1 MLLLVDAGNTRI
13 KWAVARPEAPPGD
26 WLASAALAHD
36 DLPSLPTT
44 WASWPLTSVLV
55 ANVAGAKVAAHIEAA
70 IEAVIGEKIGEVI
83 GEVTGAARPA
93 LGAPT
98 WFRSQPVCAGVINGY
113 RDPGQLGCDRFA
125 SLIGAR
131 YRYPGR
137 ALLVVTA
144 GTATTVD
151 ALDASGRFIGGMI
164 LPGLRTMAQSLAL
177 NTALLPAV
185 DDALSGR
192 LFADNTQ
199 EAIVS
204 GCLQA
209 QVGAILQA
217 HAQLPSALCVLSG
230 GAAPYVAP
238 QLPFACERID
248 NLVLLGLHVAALTEA
263 K

>member
-1 MLLLVDAGNTRI
+1 MLLLVDAGNTRV
-13 KWAVARPEAPPGD
+13 KWVAAQPGAAAGD
-26 WLASAALAHD
+26 WVASGVLPHDELPALASQWQAM
-36 DLPSLPTT
+36 PFSR
-44 WASWPLTSVLV
+44 VLV
-55 ANVAGAKVAAHIEAA
+55 ANVAGSAVAAQLAA
-70 IEAVIGEKIGEVI
+70 ALAAAAPQAGE
-83 GEVTGAARPA
+83 PH
-93 LGAPT
+93 
-98 WFRSQPVCAGVINGY
+98 WFRSQPACAGVVNGY
-113 RDPGQLGCDRFA
+113 REPGQLGCDRFA
-125 SLIGAR
+125 SQIGAR
-131 YRYPGR
+131 HRHPGR

-164 LPGLRTMAQSLAL
+164 LPGLRTMAHSLAL

-185 DDALSGR
+185 DDALTGR

-230 GAAPYVAP
+230 GAAPYIAP
-238 QLPFACERID
+238 QLPLACERID

>member
-1 MLLLVDAGNTRI
+1 MLLLVDAGNTRV
-13 KWAVARPEAPPGD
+13 KWAVARPGAPAGGWID
-26 WLASAALAHD
+26 SGALAHD
-36 DLPSLPTT
+36 ELERLAAIWQTF
-44 WASWPLTSVLV
+44 ALTQALV
-55 ANVAGAKVAAHIEAA
+55 SNVAGAAVAAQIETALTSAQPAA
-70 IEAVIGEKIGEVI
+70 C
-83 GEVTGAARPA
+83 
-93 LGAPT
+93 APR
-98 WFRSQPVCAGVINGY
+98 WFRSQPACAGVVNGY

-131 YRYPGR
+131 DRYADQ

-185 DDALSGR
+185 QDARTER
-192 LFADNTQ
+192 LLADNTQ
-199 EAIVS
+199 DAIVS
-204 GCLQA
+204 GCLHA

-217 HAQLPSALCVLSG
+217 YAQLPSARCVLSG
-230 GAAPYVAP
+230 GAAPYIAP

-248 NLVLLGLHVAALTEA
+248 NLVLLGLHVVALTEV

>member
-1 MLLLVDAGNTRI
+1 MLLLVDAGNTRV
-13 KWAVARPEAPPGD
+13 KWAAAAPGAAAGD
-26 WLASAALAHD
+26 WAALGAVAHD
-36 DLPSLPTT
+36 ELGALAAQ
-44 WASWPLTSVLV
+44 WQALPLTCALV
-55 ANVAGAKVAAHIEAA
+55 SNVAGAAVAARISDALAA
-70 IEAVIGEKIGEVI
+70 AQP
-83 GEVTGAARPA
+83 GAA
-93 LGAPT
+93 APS
-98 WFRSQPVCAGVINGY
+98 WFRSQAECAGVINGY
-113 RDPGQLGCDRFA
+113 RDPSQLGCDRFA

-131 YRYPGR
+131 QRYPGES
-137 ALLVVTA
+137 LLVVTA

-185 DDALSGR
+185 DDARSER

-199 EAIVS
+199 DAIVS
-204 GCLQA
+204 GCIHA
-209 QVGAILQA
+209 QVGAIEQA
-217 HAQLPSALCVLSG
+217 RAQWPSARCLLSG
-230 GAAPYVAP
+230 GAAPYIAP

>member
-1 MLLLVDAGNTRI
+1 MLLLVDAGNTRV
-13 KWAVARPEAPPGD
+13 KWAAARPGAAAGD
-26 WLASAALAHD
+26 WIASGALAHD
-36 DLPSLPTT
+36 ELPALASQWQSLPLPFTQ
-44 WASWPLTSVLV
+44 VLV
-55 ANVAGAKVAAHIEAA
+55 ANVAGAAVAARIEAA
-70 IEAVIGEKIGEVI
+70 L
-83 GEVTGAARPA
+83 AAAAPQA
-93 LGAPT
+93 GAPH
-98 WFRSQPVCAGVINGY
+98 WFRSQAACAGVVNGY

-125 SLIGAR
+125 SQIGAR
-131 YRYPGR
+131 HRHPGR

-185 DDALSGR
+185 DDARTGR

>member
-13 KWAVARPEAPPGD
+13 KWAAARPDAPPGD
-26 WLASAALAHD
+26 WFASAALAHD
-36 DLPSLPTT
+36 DLPSLHAQ
-44 WASWPLTSVLV
+44 WAPLPLTSVLV
-55 ANVAGAKVAAHIEAA
+55 ANVAGTAVAAGIEAA
-70 IEAVIGEKIGEVI
+70 L
-83 GEVTGAARPA
+83 GAARPA

-98 WFRSQPVCAGVINGY
+98 WFRSQPVCAGVTNGY
-113 RDPGQLGCDRFA
+113 SDPGQLGCDRFA

-131 YRYPGR
+131 HRYPGQP
-137 ALLVVTA
+137 LLVVTA

-151 ALDASGRFIGGMI
+151 ALTADGLFIGGMI

-185 DDALSGR
+185 DDARAGR

-199 EAIVS
+199 DAIVS
-204 GCLQA
+204 GCLHA
-209 QVGAILQA
+209 QVGAIVQA
-217 HAQLPSALCVLSG
+217 HAQLPSARCVLSG
-230 GAAPYVAP
+230 GGAPYIAP

>member
-1 MLLLVDAGNTRI
+1 MLLLVDAGNTRV
-13 KWAVARPEAPPGD
+13 KWAAARTGAAAGD
-26 WLASAALAHD
+26 WIASGALAHD
-36 DLPSLPTT
+36 ELPALASQWQSLPLPFTQ
-44 WASWPLTSVLV
+44 VLV
-55 ANVAGAKVAAHIEAA
+55 ANVAGAAVAARIEAA
-70 IEAVIGEKIGEVI
+70 L
-83 GEVTGAARPA
+83 AA
-93 LGAPT
+93 GAPH
-98 WFRSQPVCAGVINGY
+98 WFRSQAACAGVVNGY

-125 SLIGAR
+125 SQIGAR
-131 YRYPGR
+131 HRHPGR

-185 DDALSGR
+185 DDARTGR

-230 GAAPYVAP
+230 GAAQYVAP

>member
-1 MLLLVDAGNTRI
+1 MLLLVDAGNTRV
-13 KWAVARPEAPPGD
+13 KWAAAQAGAAAGD
-26 WLASAALAHD
+26 WVVSGALAHAE
-36 DLPSLPTT
+36 LPALASHWQSLPFTR
-44 WASWPLTSVLV
+44 ALV
-55 ANVAGAKVAAHIEAA
+55 ANVAGAAIAAQIEAA
-70 IEAVIGEKIGEVI
+70 L
-83 GEVTGAARPA
+83 AAAGPQA
-93 LGAPT
+93 GAPR
-98 WFRSQPVCAGVINGY
+98 WFRSQAACAGVVNGY

-125 SLIGAR
+125 SQIGAR
-131 YRYPGR
+131 HRHPGR
-137 ALLVVTA
+137 ALLVVTG
-144 GTATTVD
+144 GTATTID

-185 DDALSGR
+185 DDARTGR

>member
-13 KWAVARPEAPPGD
+13 KWAAAQPGAAAGD
-26 WLASAALAHD
+26 WFTSGALAHD
-36 DLPSLPTT
+36 ELPALAAQ
-44 WASWPLTSVLV
+44 WQALPLTSALV
-55 ANVAGAKVAAHIEAA
+55 ANVAGAAVAAKIESALAA
-70 IEAVIGEKIGEVI
+70 ASP
-83 GEVTGAARPA
+83 AA
-93 LGAPT
+93 LGIR
-98 WFRSQPVCAGVINGY
+98 WFRSQPACAGVTNGY

-131 YRYPGR
+131 HRYPGR
-137 ALLVVTA
+137 ALLIVTA

-151 ALDASGRFIGGMI
+151 ALDATGRFVGGMI
-164 LPGLRTMAQSLAL
+164 LPGLRTMAQSLAV

-185 DDALSGR
+185 EDARTER

-199 EAIVS
+199 DAIVS
-204 GCLQA
+204 GCIHA

-217 HAQLPSALCVLSG
+217 HAQWPSALCVLSG
-230 GAAPYVAP
+230 GGAPYIGP

-248 NLVLLGLHVAALTEA
+248 NLVVLGLHVAALTEA

>member
-13 KWAVARPEAPPGD
+13 KWAVARPEAQPGD

-36 DLPSLPTT
+36 DLPSLQAQ
-44 WASWPLTSVLV
+44 WASWPVTSVLV
-55 ANVAGAKVAAHIEAA
+55 ANVAGAAVAAHIEAA
-70 IEAVIGEKIGEVI
+70 L
-83 GEVTGAARPA
+83 GAAWPV

-98 WFRSQPVCAGVINGY
+98 WFRSRPACAGVTNGY

-131 YRYPGR
+131 YRYPEQP
-137 ALLVVTA
+137 LLVVTA

-151 ALDASGRFIGGMI
+151 ALNDGGRFIGGMI

-185 DDALSGR
+185 DDARAGR

-199 EAIVS
+199 DAIVS
-204 GCLQA
+204 GCLHA
-209 QVGAILQA
+209 QVGAIVLA
-217 HAQLPSALCVLSG
+217 HAQLPSARCVLSG
-230 GAAPYVAP
+230 GGAPYIAP